1 MLVDKISSSCYRS
14 SLIIRTC
21 HVESGICTLSSRPCS
36 LTLTRLNE
44 ISPGGASANRA
55 QSLSRGDHYRIIAP
69 AKINFARR
77 AVRIREIPGKYQ
89 YRINYHV
96 PVRSSTKA
104 SGEIWERKSDC
115 VCSQRNPELF
125 SSSPTFPLFFFEC
138 IDLIARDLIVEGRI
152 YDPLRLG
159 YRCSQCVTC
168 RDKQCLSCF
177 QWRRN
182 AKNRWIKSA
191 RAFLDALVTSI
202 ESLAREQAR

>member
-1 MLVDKISSSCYRS
+1 MLLDKISSSCYRS

-36 LTLTRLNE
+36 LTLTRFNE

-96 PVRSSTKA
+96 PVRYSTKA
-104 SGEIWERKSDC
+104 SGEIGNVNQTVC
-115 VCSQRNPELF
+115 VRNAIQSCFLHLLLFLFF
-125 SSSPTFPLFFFEC
+125 SSNVSTL
-138 IDLIARDLIVEGRI
+138 
-152 YDPLRLG
+152 
-159 YRCSQCVTC
+159 
-168 RDKQCLSCF
+168 
-177 QWRRN
+177 
-182 AKNRWIKSA
+182 
-191 RAFLDALVTSI
+191 
-202 ESLAREQAR
+202 